1 MEVENEAAPPSLA
14 FRGIAAGLSLA
25 ERLLPMGFPGHE
37 PATLMRAARVRPPPD
52 AIQGLIELTASLD
65 ADSALSMFGRLSVRW
80 DFVRLLRN
88 AEMVLNAHRDNPSLG
103 ASPVV
108 APLFILGLPR
118 SGTTFLHAL
127 LAEDAANLVPRN
139 WQTIYP
145 APRPPDFA
153 PARDKRA
160 RAVDGQ
166 LKFFAG
172 LAPEFPAAHPV
183 TADSPQECSE
193 ITAHVFQSLRFDTIF
208 RVPGYLRWLDE
219 RGHLDAYAF
228 HKKFLQFLQS
238 GLLPRRWVLKCPD
251 HVFAMNEIVETY
263 PDARFVVVHRD
274 PLRVFGSVAHLT
286 GILRRPF
293 VSHVDPAE
301 IGAQVAERWV
311 DGAERLVA
319 FDRREDV
326 PPSRKIH
333 VHYHELVADPLAA
346 VARIYGQFGFAASE
360 PALAAMRAFLAAKPR
375 GGYGGQ
381 RRYALGKFGI
391 NPASLGPRFAD
402 YLQYFGIVQQS
413 AAE

>member
-1 MEVENEAAPPSLA
+1 
-14 FRGIAAGLSLA
+14 
-25 ERLLPMGFPGHE
+25 
-37 PATLMRAARVRPPPD
+37 MRAARVSPPAD
-52 AIQGLIELTASLD
+52 AIQGLVELTAALD
-65 ADSALSMFGRLSVRW
+65 ADSVLSMFGRLSVRW
-80 DFVRLLRN
+80 DFIRLLRN
-88 AEMVLNAHRDNPSLG
+88 AEIVLNAHRENPELG
-103 ASPVV
+103 AAPVK

-127 LAEDAANLVPRN
+127 LAEDPENLVPRN

-145 APRPPDFA
+145 APRQPDFA

-160 RAVDGQ
+160 RAVDRQ

-172 LAPEFPAAHPV
+172 LTPEFPAVHPV

-208 RVPGYLRWLDE
+208 RVPRYLRWLDH

-228 HKKFLQFLQS
+228 HKKFLQFLQA
-238 GLLPRRWVLKCPD
+238 GLTPRRWVLKCPD
-251 HVFAMNEIVETY
+251 HVFAVDEILETY

-293 VSHVDPAE
+293 VKQVDPAE
-301 IGAQVAERWV
+301 IGAQVAERWI

-326 PPSRKIH
+326 PASRKIH
-333 VHYHELVADPLAA
+333 LHYHELVADPMAA
-346 VARIYGQFGFAASE
+346 VARIYGQVGLAASNQ
-360 PALAAMRAFLAAKPR
+360 ALAAMQAFLTAKPR

-381 RRYALGKFGI
+381 RRYALGKFGV
-391 NPASLGPRFAD
+391 NPASLGVRFAD
-402 YLQYFGIVQQS
+402 YLEYFGIVPQS

>member
-1 MEVENEAAPPSLA
+1 MS
-14 FRGIAAGLSLA
+14 FA
-25 ERLLPMGFPGHE
+25 ERLLPARFPRHD
-37 PATLMRAARVRPPPD
+37 PAALMRAAKVRPLPD

-80 DFVRLLRN
+80 DFIRLLRN
-88 AEMVLNAHRDNPSLG
+88 AEMVLNAHRENPALG
-103 ASPVV
+103 ASPVA

-127 LAEDAANLVPRN
+127 LAEDAENLVPRN

-172 LAPEFPAAHPV
+172 LAPEFPGAHPIS
-183 TADSPQECSE
+183 ADSPQECSE
-193 ITAHVFQSLRFDTIF
+193 ITAHVFQSLRFDTTF
-208 RVPGYLRWLDE
+208 RVPGYLRWLDN
-219 RGHLDAYAF
+219 RGHRDAYAF
-228 HKKFLQFLQS
+228 HKKFLQFLQA
-238 GLLPRRWVLKCPD
+238 GLTPRNWVLKCPD
-251 HVFAMNEIVETY
+251 HVFAMDEIVETY

-286 GILRRPF
+286 GILRQPF
-293 VSHVDPAE
+293 VKHTDPAE
-301 IGAQVAERWV
+301 IGLQVSERWI

-326 PPSRKIH
+326 PASRKIH
-333 VHYHELVADPLAA
+333 LHYHDLVADPLAA
-346 VARIYGQFGFAASE
+346 VARIYGQFGRTASN
-360 PALAAMRAFLAAKPR
+360 ATLAAMHAFLGAKPR
-375 GGYGGQ
+375 GGYSGH
-381 RRYALGKFGI
+381 RRYALGKFGV
-391 NPASLGPRFAD
+391 NPASLAPRFAD
-402 YLQYFGIVQQS
+402 YLDYFGIVPQS